1 MGAEIGASARAVRAS
16 EADER
21 LTSLFVSSQSAN
33 SPSSGIALVA
43 VGGYGRATLSPG
55 SDLDFVLLHDGTLR
69 EDQLKK
75 LVDGILYPLWDSKSV
90 VDHSVRTIEE
100 SLQMA
105 KKDLKVALGLLDA
118 RHVAGDE
125 ELTVELASRS
135 KESWRGA
142 GAERLRELR
151 SSYQERAT
159 RFGELAFLLEPDLK
173 EARGG
178 LRDAVIMRAV
188 AATWITDLPHEHLAE
203 AEEFLLDARD
213 ALHIASGRD
222 KDVLLMQEQDRV
234 AEVLKFTDADELMK
248 RVAQSARIID
258 YASELTWHRVEQSA
272 NTKRRTFL
280 TRTRPIKPEPV
291 GDGVA
296 IFQSEVVLEF
306 DAPVDSDP
314 LLGLRAAA
322 YAAQSGLPLSPF
334 ACQRLIQFAPPMP
347 QPWPRE
353 ARELLVTFLGAGPA
367 MVRVW
372 EALEQ
377 SGLIERYIP
386 SWTRLRNL
394 PQRNSLHR
402 HTVDRHMVETAVQ
415 AAALTRMVHR
425 PDLLLVAA
433 LLHDL
438 GKGLEGDHSIVGAE
452 MVGQIVTDLGWH
464 GHDVEII
471 TLLVLHHLLLPILA
485 TRRDIDDPAT
495 TDSVVD
501 VLPEDAAAFLEL
513 LHALSIADGTA
524 TGSAGWSKWK
534 AGLVQSLVD
543 RVRDRI
549 AGVEL
554 PPPPPLTPDQVNA
567 AASGK
572 VRVIV
577 RANESNYDIEV
588 IAPDSAGLLAVVAGV
603 MTLAKFDVRSAR
615 TITHGYSA
623 VMNWLVAPGRGGGV
637 PDGERLRMDL
647 MRALE
652 DAQEIA
658 AQVKKKAAAYAV
670 INVPAPVV
678 RVLHDAA
685 TDATVLEVRSHDRVG
700 LLHDVARAITESGV
714 DVRAAIVS
722 TLGAE
727 AFDIL
732 YLREVD
738 GSALSEGHADE
749 VVSRVEQALID
760 R

>member
-1 MGAEIGASARAVRAS
+1 MTVEIGASARSARATDADVRLA
-16 EADER
+16 
-21 LTSLFVSSQSAN
+21 SLFSQVEA
-33 SPSSGIALVA
+33 PGIALAA
-43 VGGYGRATLSPG
+43 VGGYGRKRLSPG
-55 SDLDFVLLHDGTLR
+55 SDLDFTLVHRGNLR
-69 EDQLKK
+69 EAELKK
-75 LVDGILYPLWDSKSV
+75 IVEGILYPLWDSNTA
-90 VDHSVRTIEE
+90 VDHSVRNIEE

-125 ELTVELASRS
+125 SLSLELASRGAQ
-135 KESWRGA
+135 EWRNA
-142 GAERLRELR
+142 GAERLKELR
-151 SSYQERAT
+151 NSYQERSQKY
-159 RFGELAFLLEPDLK
+159 GELAFLLEPDLK

-178 LRDAVIMRAV
+178 LRDVVLMRAI
-188 AATWITDLPHEHLAE
+188 AATWITDLPHEHLEDAE
-203 AEEFLLDARD
+203 LLLLNVRD
-213 ALHIASGRD
+213 ALHITSGRD

-234 AEVLKFTDADELMK
+234 AELLELSDADELMK
-248 RVAQSARIID
+248 LVAQSARVID

-272 NTKRRTFL
+272 NTKRRSFL
-280 TRTRPIKPEPV
+280 ARTRPVKPEPV

-296 IFQSEVVLEF
+296 TFQGEVVLEF
-306 DAPVDSDP
+306 HAPVDSDP

-322 YAAQSGLPLSPF
+322 YAAQSGLPLSPY
-334 ACQRLIQFAPPMP
+334 ACQRLIHFAPPMP
-347 QPWPRE
+347 QLWPRE

-415 AAALTRMVHR
+415 AASLTRMVHR
-425 PDLLLVAA
+425 PDLLLIAA

-438 GKGLEGDHSIVGAE
+438 GKGIEGDHSIVGAE
-452 MVGQIVTDLGWH
+452 MVGQVVTNLGWS
-464 GHDVEII
+464 GHDVEIVK
-471 TLLVLHHLLLPILA
+471 LLVRHHLLLPILA
-485 TRRDIDDPAT
+485 TRRDIEDRAT
-495 TDSVVD
+495 VDSVVE

-534 AGLVQSLVD
+534 AGLVQTLVD

-554 PPPPPLTPDQVNA
+554 PLPPRLTLDQVSA
-567 AASGK
+567 ATSGN

-588 IAPDSAGLLAVVAGV
+588 IAPDSAGLLAIVAGV

-615 TITHGYSA
+615 TITHERSA
-623 VMNWLVAPGRGGGV
+623 VMNWLVAPGRGGGA
-637 PDGERLRMDL
+637 PDGERLRADL
-647 MRALE
+647 LRAL
-652 DAQEIA
+652 DSSHDIA

-670 INVPAPVV
+670 INVPAPLV

-700 LLHDVARAITESGV
+700 
-714 DVRAAIVS
+714 
-722 TLGAE
+722 
-727 AFDIL
+727 
-732 YLREVD
+732 
-738 GSALSEGHADE
+738 
-749 VVSRVEQALID
+749 
-760 R
+760 